1 MLLMFVCLSEQCNTE
16 TRLVEEKIPAFTAK
30 TIKPEENKGG
40 CVDFKQTNLGRG
52 FKESKLKGSWGRESR
67 TMSSLGRSASL
78 AQSIRSGGTV
88 LAGYRA
94 AYRHCSG

>member
-40 CVDFKQTNLGRG
+40 CVDFKPT
-52 FKESKLKGSWGRESR
+52 
-67 TMSSLGRSASL
+67 
-78 AQSIRSGGTV
+78 
-88 LAGYRA
+88 
-94 AYRHCSG
+94 